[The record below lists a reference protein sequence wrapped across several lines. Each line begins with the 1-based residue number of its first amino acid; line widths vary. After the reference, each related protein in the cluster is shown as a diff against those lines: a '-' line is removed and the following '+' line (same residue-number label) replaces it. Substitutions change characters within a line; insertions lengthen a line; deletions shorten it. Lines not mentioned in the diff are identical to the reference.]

1 LSKKRFVIQ
10 AVLWQPLQE
19 DTMLSR
25 DNKNIVL
32 IGMPGVGKS
41 TIGVLLAKHLGYSF
55 LDTDLLIQVAEG
67 KSLQQLIQEHGISGF
82 CDLEEKYILSVSVN
96 SHVIAPGGS
105 VVYGKAAMRHLKADA
120 NVIHLNLTLDRLKKR
135 LDDLDARGV
144 AIAPG
149 RDLADLYAE
158 RHPLYLK
165 YADHTVETDALTP
178 DTVVRRIVDLLAD
191 SS

>member
-1 LSKKRFVIQ
+1 
-10 AVLWQPLQE
+10 
-19 DTMLSR
+19 MLLD

-55 LDTDLLIQVAEG
+55 LDTDIFIQATEG
-67 KSLQQLIQEHGISGF
+67 KTLQQLIQKHGISDF
-82 CDLEEKYILSVSVN
+82 CELEQDYILSISL
-96 SHVIAPGGS
+96 SCHVIATGGS
-105 VVYGKAAMRHLKADA
+105 VVYGNAAMKHLKADSV
-120 NVIHLNLTLDRLKKR
+120 VIHLDLSLDRLQKR
-135 LDDLDARGV
+135 LNDLDARGV

-149 RDLADLYAE
+149 RDLSDLYAE

-165 YADHTVETDALTP
+165 YADQTVETDTLTP
-178 DTVVRRIVDLLAD
+178 DIVVKRIIALLTD